1 MGTGEA
7 LADPMS
13 PAVGIGEAWPYNRNK
28 PGSGLGVGRVAEA
41 AVVPLE
47 P

>member
-1 MGTGEA
+1 
-7 LADPMS
+7 MS

-41 AVVPLE
+41 AVVCAGQRIDRTG
-47 P
+47 